1 MMLRITGL
9 AAMLVSCVAAM
20 AGAKTI
26 TVAADGGG
34 DFKTV
39 QEAVAAVPEKSADR
53 TVVHIKPG
61 TYQGPVVVPKGKT
74 NVTFEGEDAKTTVLT
89 YAKNV
94 NDPIP
99 EGVDKFNPCTQV
111 QADGFRAENVTFENT
126 AGDRGQALA
135 LRIDSDRAALKNCRL
150 LG

>member
-1 MMLRITGL
+1 MKMLRITGL
-9 AAMLVSCVAAM
+9 VGTFVSCVAAT
-20 AGAKTI
+20 AGSKSI
-26 TVAADGGG
+26 TVAGDGSG
-34 DFKTV
+34 DFKSV

-53 TVVHIKPG
+53 TVIHIKPG

-74 NVTFEGEDAKTTVLT
+74 NITFEGEDAKTTVLT

-99 EGVDKFNPCTQV
+99 PGVDKFNPCTQV
-111 QADGFRAENVTFENT
+111 QADGFRAENVTCANT

-135 LRIDSDRAALKNCRL
+135 W
-150 LG
+150 